1 MARRKANTTKLE
13 IIQVATQMFLEK
25 GYTNTS
31 AKAISDELDISTG
44 NLTFYFP
51 TKEHLLAE
59 MIQMLCGF
67 QWKMITQSTN
77 EGNTSLLAVC
87 LELMAMAAICEENEI
102 MKDFYISAYT
112 HPMTLEII
120 RKNDAERAKLVYEK
134 YTSDWTE
141 EDFLEAEILV
151 SGIEY
156 TTLMTTN
163 DSLSLET
170 RISGALNTI
179 MMIYN
184 VPEDVRQKKIEKVLA
199 MDYRGMGQ
207 SILQEFTE
215 YIREINEQALEE
227 LIKNN
232 RRMRKTANLNSEVTV

>member
-87 LELMAMAAICEENEI
+87 LEMMAMAAICEENEI

-120 RKNDAERAKLVYEK
+120 RKNDAERAKRVYEK